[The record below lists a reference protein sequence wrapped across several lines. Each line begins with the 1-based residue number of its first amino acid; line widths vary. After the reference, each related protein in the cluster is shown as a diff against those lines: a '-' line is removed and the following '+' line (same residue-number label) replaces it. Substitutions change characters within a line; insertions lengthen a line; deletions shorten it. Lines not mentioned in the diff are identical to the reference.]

1 MKAYTTELAIIGA
14 GPAGLGAAIEAAKSG
29 IETTIIDENMR
40 PGGQMLK
47 QIHKFFGS
55 HRHYAGMRGFNIGE
69 MLLDEVAKLN
79 VNIMLNTVAFGFFEG
94 NTVGIYREGKISP
107 LKAEKVIIATGAL
120 ENSMKFKG
128 WTLPGVMGAGAVQ
141 TIMNLH
147 GVLPGKKV
155 LMIGSGNVGLI
166 VSYQLMQAGAEIVA
180 LVEAKPEITGWHVHA
195 AKIRRL
201 GVPIY
206 LSQSV
211 VNAIGNDFVEGA
223 VIAGVDSNFN
233 FIKGTEREI
242 EVDQICIAVGLR
254 PLIELARL
262 AECHM
267 GYIDWLGGFLPLHNE
282 NMMTSRKDVYV
293 AGDVTG
299 IEEASTALEEGRL
312 AGVSCAYE
320 LGKIERQNYEMASK
334 VINTN
339 MMDLRIGSFG
349 DQRRLGKE
357 EIYKKYNQLKKT

>member
-1 MKAYTTELAIIGA
+1 MHSYTTELAVIGS
-14 GPAGLGAAIEAAKSG
+14 GPAGLGAAIEAARSG
-29 IETTIIDENMR
+29 VETILIDENMK

-55 HRHYAGMRGFNIGE
+55 HRHYAGTRGYRIGE
-69 MLLDEVAKLN
+69 KLLAEVEELKVAT
-79 VNIMLNTVAFGFFEG
+79 MLNTVAFGFFQD
-94 NTVGIYREGKISP
+94 NTIGIYNEGKVSS
-107 LKAEKVIIATGAL
+107 LKAKKVIIATGAI
-120 ENSMKFKG
+120 ENPMKFKG
-128 WTLPGVMGAGAVQ
+128 WTLPGVIGAGAVQ
-141 TIMNLH
+141 TMMNLH

-166 VSYQLMQAGAEIVA
+166 VSYQLLQAGADVVA
-180 LVEAKPEITGWHVHA
+180 LVEAKPEVTGWHVHA

-206 LSQSV
+206 LSHSV
-211 VNAIGNDFVEGA
+211 LEAEGSDYVEGA
-223 VIAGVDSNFN
+223 IISEVDDNFN
-233 FIKGTEREI
+233 FLAGTERRV

-262 AECHM
+262 ADCSI

-282 NMMTSRKDVYV
+282 YMQTSKSDVYV
-293 AGDVTG
+293 AGDITG

-312 AGVSCAYE
+312 AGISCAYS
-320 LGKIERQNYEMASK
+320 LGKMGKESYEMASK
-334 VINTN
+334 VINSN

-349 DQRRLGKE
+349 VVRKRGKE
-357 EIYKKYNQLKKT
+357 EIYKRYDKFLES